1 MSKASPIIDTRQL
14 SQGLPAITPAFGQT
28 LVEAI
33 AICLTERNH
42 PPGITLE
49 VEGDFHTE
57 ICLHYPP
64 VTAQM
69 QRCWNDAEYTTEQAA
84 YGMAFLLIRHLT
96 QLTVIERSRKGSGFD
111 YWLGLEQLNL
121 PFQRMMRLE
130 VSGIRQGNDSLIKTR
145 VRIKQEQVRRVKND
159 CPAYVAIVEFGTPC
173 ANISQA

>member
-1 MSKASPIIDTRQL
+1 MTNPTRFDYSLPMSKASPVIDTRQL
-14 SQGLPAITPAFGQT
+14 SQGLPAITPAFGET

-33 AICLTERNH
+33 AICLTERKH
-42 PPGITLE
+42 PTGVTLE
-49 VEGDFHTE
+49 IEGDFQTQ
-57 ICLHYPP
+57 ICLNYPP

-111 YWLGLEQLNL
+111 YWLGIEQPNL

-145 VRIKQEQVRRVKND
+145 VRIKQEQVRRVD
-159 CPAYVAIVEFGTPC
+159 
-173 ANISQA
+173 